1 MEKTIAN
8 LSLVKPLRNQGFFA
22 VVDHL
27 TKTPGINQGTVE
39 RLPHHGNPSY
49 QRKPVYAD
57 HKEL

>member
-1 MEKTIAN
+1 MEKAIAN

-39 RLPHHGNPSY
+39 RLPHHGNPS
-49 QRKPVYAD
+49 
-57 HKEL
+57 